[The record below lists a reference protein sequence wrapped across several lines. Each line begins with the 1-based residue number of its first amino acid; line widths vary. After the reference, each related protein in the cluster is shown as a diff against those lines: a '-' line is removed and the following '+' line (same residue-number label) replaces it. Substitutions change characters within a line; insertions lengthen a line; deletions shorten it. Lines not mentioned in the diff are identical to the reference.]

1 MDEYEKKEDK
11 TRLDIKVSG
20 SGMDENNTGVVP
32 RGPYNE
38 IHLEVKNPHWKDNIR
53 EAYKQ
58 MKDDIVWLYPNNTTE
73 TFLSVIWNASK
84 KAFDIPR
91 EVQVMIDANENLYIS
106 YGTPGFVSFEGH
118 EDELINGAPMKLPI
132 KCWIH
137 THPFGTAFW
146 SMTDWKSLKTWQP
159 VLDSAIVLGDNEYL
173 AYDLKTKIGKKVL
186 FGLME
191 PPETV
196 IDYKTEEEELSVIQ
210 IDEQIKKE
218 EE

>member
-1 MDEYEKKEDK
+1 ME
-11 TRLDIKVSG
+11 
-20 SGMDENNTGVVP
+20 
-32 RGPYNE
+32 
-38 IHLEVKNPHWKDNIR
+38 EVMNKNWKQNIR
-53 EAYKQ
+53 EAYEQ

-91 EVQVMIDANENLYIS
+91 EVQVMVDANENLYIS

-173 AYDLKTKIGKKVL
+173 AYDLNTKIGKKVL